1 MTGQYLTDTDNVVR
15 YVNRRSQRTD
25 GSVDGSAF
33 LLRENEQGLSV
44 NWLDYFA
51 SLTKLQQ
58 LDEVR
63 PLVRLTLRR
72 SGRFAELNVGQT
84 LNRIS
89 GRLSSARFVHR
100 PLPADGKYK
109 ADPSHSQIEGLPP
122 GDTDEAELI
131 GDMIAEC
138 VTEIHSAVV

>member
-1 MTGQYLTDTDNVVR
+1 MTGQDLPDTDNVVR
-15 YVNRRSQRTD
+15 YVRGTLVDD
-25 GSVDGSAF
+25 GRVDGTAF

-44 NWLDYFA
+44 SWLDYFEGH
-51 SLTKLQQ
+51 TKSQQ

-84 LNRIS
+84 LNHIS
-89 GRLSSARFVHR
+89 GSLASVRFVYH
-100 PLPADGKYK
+100 PLPTDGEYK

-122 GDTDEAELI
+122 VDTDEAELL

-138 VTEIHSAVV
+138 VTAVHPARL